1 MVVTM
6 HPIRMKLFR
15 LLPVLAAVLCLP
27 VGTRADV
34 ADGIKAVVS
43 EHAIT
48 YAEVEDYTRPAVEA
62 LRRQYAA
69 QPDVFQEKLNTALN
83 DSLEQLVERQLILKS
98 FDAEGYKLPESV
110 VDQFVNERIRER
122 YGDRITLMKTLQAQG
137 MTFEQFRKQLREQYI
152 ESALRNQNVSRE
164 IVISPYKVETYYNA
178 HQDDFKLEDQI
189 KLRMIVLAKSGA
201 DDTNTIKL
209 AGEIL
214 TKIKQG
220 TSFIEMAGVYSQG
233 SQQHQ
238 GGDWG
243 WQEPAKLRPELATAA
258 AALKT
263 GETSSAIDT
272 ADSVYL
278 MFIEDKKAAHAKPL
292 ADVRAEIEKSL
303 RAQQQAQLQ
312 KTWIDGL
319 KKKTFIRYF

>member
-1 MVVTM
+1 
-6 HPIRMKLFR
+6 MKFFPWI
-15 LLPVLAAVLCLP
+15 PVLAVVLGLP
-27 VGTRADV
+27 AGARAEV

-62 LRRQYAA
+62 LRREYAS
-69 QPDVFQEKLNTALN
+69 QPDVFQEKLNSALN

-98 FDAEGYKLPESV
+98 FEAEGYKLPDSA
-110 VDQFVNERIRER
+110 VDEFVQERIKER

-152 ESALRNQNVSRE
+152 ESALRSQNVQRE
-164 IVISPYKVETYYNA
+164 IVISPYKVENYYNA
-178 HQDDFKLEDQI
+178 HLAEFKIDDQV
-189 KLRMIVLAKSGA
+189 KLRMIVLTKSSA
-201 DDTNTIKL
+201 DDTNTVKL
-209 AGEIL
+209 AREIQS
-214 TKIKQG
+214 KIKEG
-220 TSFIEMAGVYSQG
+220 TSFTEMASVYSQG

-243 WQEPAKLRPELATAA
+243 WVEPAKLRPELAATAS
-258 AALKT
+258 ALKV
-263 GETSSAIDT
+263 GETSDAIDT
-272 ADSVYL
+272 ADSIYL
-278 MFIEDKKAAHAKPL
+278 MFIEDKKTAHAKPL
-292 ADVRAEIEKSL
+292 ADVRGEIEKSL

-312 KTWIDGL
+312 KKWIDGL